1 MARSRYFKDAV
12 IILSLAAAYFAGG
25 ELGLHFAGANA
36 TATALW
42 PGAGIA
48 LAGLLLFGWRV
59 WPGVLLGAFLASL
72 TTPDSWVT
80 ALGVAT
86 GSSLEALAGCYL
98 INRFAGG
105 KQVFERAQDIFKFAL
120 IAGLLSPAISATIG
134 VSSTLFGGLM
144 AHTSFASVWATWLL
158 GDAAGAIIV
167 TPLILLWAENPR
179 LRPDGKS

>member
-1 MARSRYFKDAV
+1 MDRSRLQRLQKDAL
-12 IILSLAAAYFAGG
+12 IIAGLAVAYCAAG
-25 ELGLHFAGANA
+25 ELGLRLAAANA
-36 TATALW
+36 TATAVW

-48 LAGLLLFGWRV
+48 LAALLIFGYRA
-59 WPGVLLGAFLASL
+59 WPGIVLGSLLAAL
-72 TTPDSWVT
+72 TTPDGFFT
-80 ALGVAT
+80 ALGVAA

-158 GDAAGAIIV
+158 GDAAG
-167 TPLILLWAENPR
+167 
-179 LRPDGKS
+179 